1 MKFKEKYL
9 AGELPFEAIDKY
21 IEDWGNSD
29 RDLHLKRVSGTERG
43 GRGRVDLRQR
53 RSAAGDAG

>member
-29 RDLHLKRVSGTERG
+29 ETCTLREYLGLKRR
-43 GRGRVDLRQR
+43 GRGRVDV
-53 RSAAGDAG
+53 

>member
-29 RDLHLKRVSGTERG
+29 ETCT
-43 GRGRVDLRQR
+43 LREYLGLN
-53 RSAAGDAG
+53 A